1 MNGLEEITAAL
12 GRAAVLGAPLLIA
25 TLGEIYAE
33 RSGVANLGVEGMMA
47 MGALAAFAV
56 TQATGNPWLGIGA
69 ALIVGGISA
78 LLHAFVSISLR
89 ANQFVSGLALS
100 LLGVGTAG
108 LLGKRYEGQPLVSPL
123 PEWVFLIFG
132 LLLTVILTFH
142 LYRTRGG
149 LILRSS
155 GENPASVDALGIN
168 VFKVRYLAVC
178 FGGVLAGLAGAF
190 YPLASSPSWTDGV
203 TGGQGWIAVALTIF
217 ALWNP
222 ARALFGALFFGLLYY
237 LSFRLQNTLPSEFLQ
252 MMPFLLVIAA
262 LAVGGLAKK
271 RGAAPEA
278 LGLAY
283 ARGER

>member
-1 MNGLEEITAAL
+1 MNEVFSALE
-12 GRAAVLGAPLLIA
+12 RAAVLGAPLLIA
-25 TLGEIYAE
+25 TLGEVYAE
-33 RSGVANLGVEGMMA
+33 RAGVTNLGVEGMMA
-47 MGALAAFAV
+47 MGALGAFTAA
-56 TQATGNPWLGIGA
+56 QATGNPWLGILA
-69 ALIVGGISA
+69 ALVVGGISA

-108 LLGKRYEGQPLVSPL
+108 LLGKRFEGQPLENPL
-123 PEWVFLIFG
+123 PEWVFLAFG
-132 LLLTVILTFH
+132 LVLTGLLTFH
-142 LYRTRGG
+142 LYHTRGG

-168 VFKVRYLAVC
+168 VFRVRYFAVC

-190 YPLASSPSWTDGV
+190 YPLASSPSWSDGI

-237 LSFRLQNTLPSEFLQ
+237 LAFRLQNTIPSEFLQ
-252 MMPFLLVIAA
+252 MMPFLLVIVA
-262 LAVGGLAKK
+262 LALGGLAKR